1 MNSVREVLQVTDL
14 TPEAREP
21 CMVRTSRSN
30 LFGHRPFL
38 TMVHGGPMG
47 NARRAYTTAEAA
59 ELGHAEVVSEVLAMY
74 RARNIMDQANAEA
87 EVGQSC

>member
-1 MNSVREVLQVTDL
+1 
-14 TPEAREP
+14 
-21 CMVRTSRSN
+21 
-30 LFGHRPFL
+30 
-38 TMVHGGPMG
+38 MG